1 MKEINLRK
9 KMYWFRRKYWQIKRV
24 IEIIP
29 LVWNSYD
36 FDYHYAITLFKF
48 QLGKIADYLES
59 NNSWTQDAKI
69 NAQKIR
75 TAIRLMDKVYNEEY
89 AMEYMDTVD
98 KLYGETRF
106 DRKDLGDGTYEIV
119 FRNEK
124 AVDENHQKEIDE
136 VRKEMM
142 IRCMDKQKQAHKL
155 LWDYIEHNIQWW
167 WD

>member
-1 MKEINLRK
+1 
-9 KMYWFRRKYWQIKRV
+9 MYWFKRKYWQIKRV
-24 IEIIP
+24 IEILP

-36 FDYHYAITLFKF
+36 FDYHYSITLFKF
-48 QLGKIADYLES
+48 QLGKIADYLEG
-59 NNSWTQDAKI
+59 NKSWTQDAKI

-75 TAIRLMDKVYNEEY
+75 TAIRLIDKVYNEEY

-106 DRKDLGDGTYEIV
+106 DRNDLGNGTYEIV

-124 AVDENHQKEIDE
+124 AVDEKHQREIDE

-142 IRCMDKQKQAHKL
+142 IQCMDKQKRAHKL
-155 LWDYIEHNIQWW
+155 LWDFVEHNIQRW